1 MKKEIILMIV
11 GPKSFNWAIVGE
23 RGATIHL
30 GRAGFFGF
38 KRNGETLFYS
48 FEKKEVRGVYS
59 VEPEKLVVS
68 LKSAK
73 KKISKSELAEA
84 ADQKIIFEKNWNE
97 FFGD

>member
-1 MKKEIILMIV
+1 MKKEILMIV
-11 GPKSFNWAIVGE
+11 GPRSFNWAIVGE

-59 VEPEKLVVS
+59 VELEKLVVS

-73 KKISKSELAEA
+73 KRISASELEEA
-84 ADQKIIFEKNWNE
+84 ANQKTIFEKNWKE

>member
-1 MKKEIILMIV
+1 MKEKILIIV
-11 GPKSFNWAIVGE
+11 GPKALNWAIVGE

-48 FEKKEVRGVYS
+48 FEKKEVRAVYS
-59 VEPEKLVVS
+59 VEPKQLVVS
-68 LKSAK
+68 LKSATK
-73 KKISKSELAEA
+73 RINEKELAEA
-84 ADQKIIFEKNWNE
+84 ANQKAIFQNVWGE